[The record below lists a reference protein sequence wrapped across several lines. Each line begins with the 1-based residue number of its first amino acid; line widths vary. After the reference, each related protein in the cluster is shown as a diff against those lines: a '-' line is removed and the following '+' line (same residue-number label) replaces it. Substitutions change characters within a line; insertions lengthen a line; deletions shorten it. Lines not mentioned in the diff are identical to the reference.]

1 MVDFNDLIKKADEIP
16 EDFENVFISHLRN
29 TMKEAYKNEGEEF
42 FSFVDEFLK
51 EIGHEI
57 YEYHLKTFTKEE
69 LWKTVLIGKTA
80 EFKKMMSF
88 VVDYNKF
95 LEKLMVKFEN
105 KKLKEPLAERKEW
118 NKKMIKLGEEIE
130 DEWTTE

>member
-1 MVDFNDLIKKADEIP
+1 M
-16 EDFENVFISHLRN
+16 
-29 TMKEAYKNEGEEF
+29 
-42 FSFVDEFLK
+42 
-51 EIGHEI
+51 
-57 YEYHLKTFTKEE
+57 KTFTKEE